1 MSNPNSPNSVNTE
14 TKPIDVIEIME
25 ENTTGMENNGK
36 TDLWLSKKTALKKLN
51 SKSTSNSKMLW
62 KLVRMKYIPRLEFR
76 LCRTCSNILFHS
88 TTRVVER
95 EDTGGVKISFELCKQ
110 CVNLNMMVKD
120 ILCDWTSKKT
130 NEQEIQTIS
139 K

>member
-1 MSNPNSPNSVNTE
+1 
-14 TKPIDVIEIME
+14 ME